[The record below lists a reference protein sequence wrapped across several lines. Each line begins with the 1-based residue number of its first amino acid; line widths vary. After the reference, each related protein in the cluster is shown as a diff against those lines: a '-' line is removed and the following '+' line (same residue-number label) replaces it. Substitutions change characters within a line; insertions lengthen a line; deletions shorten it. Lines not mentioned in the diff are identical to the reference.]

1 MYNIEQLKMFV
12 YAVELGSFSASAR
25 HLGKVQSAVS
35 QGISNLEIDF
45 NVELFDRST
54 RKPSLT
60 KAGEQLFKQV
70 KAIVLQ
76 VEDLNVTVSA
86 MGSGEEGLIKIALDD
101 SLLVPNLSKILS
113 QFSQQF
119 PATEVELVA
128 CTTTEVNPLI
138 IEGRADIG
146 LMFTNLAFDVGSEP
160 CFIGHL
166 PFIAVCHP
174 SHALAKT
181 GVAKLTDLLPHRQLM
196 LRGDKGKVMDQFP
209 LIAGKVW
216 WSNSFIVIKEM
227 VLGSDIG
234 WAYLPKHLVE
244 EELNKQRLMEINV
257 SFDHKT
263 WSPPVDLVLSKTR
276 SKGPALLWLEQAL
289 KGLLDETE

>member
-138 IEGRADIG
+138 IEERSDIG

-196 LRGDKGKVMDQFP
+196 LRGDKGKVMDQFS

-234 WAYLPKHLVE
+234 WAYLPRHLVE
-244 EELNKQRLMEINV
+244 EELNKQRLVEINV

-289 KGLLDETE
+289 KGLLDET

>member
-101 SLLVPNLSKILS
+101 SLLVP
-113 QFSQQF
+113 
-119 PATEVELVA
+119 

-138 IEGRADIG
+138 IEERADIG

-244 EELNKQRLMEINV
+244 EELNKQRLVEINV

-276 SKGPALLWLEQAL
+276 SKGPNAVRISIIA
-289 KGLLDETE
+289 

>member
-86 MGSGEEGLIKIALDD
+86 MGCGEEGLIKIALDD

-138 IEGRADIG
+138 IEERADIG

-181 GVAKLTDLLPHRQLM
+181 GVAKLPDLLPHRQLV

-227 VLGSDIG
+227 ILGSDIG

-244 EELNKQRLMEINV
+244 EELIKQRLVEVNV

>member
-60 KAGEQLFKQV
+60 KEGEQLFKQV

-76 VEDLNVTVSA
+76 VEDLNASVSA
-86 MGSGEEGLIKIALDD
+86 IGTGEEGLIKIALDD
-101 SLLVPNLSKILS
+101 SLLVPNLSRILS
-113 QFSQQF
+113 EFSQLF
-119 PATEVELVA
+119 PATEVGLIA
-128 CTTTEVNPLI
+128 CTTTEVNPFVVG
-138 IEGRADIG
+138 EKADLG

-166 PFIAVCHP
+166 PFVAVCHP
-174 SHALAKT
+174 SHKLAKT
-181 GVAKLTDLLPHRQLM
+181 GVAKLSDLLPHRQLM
-196 LRGDKGKVMDQFP
+196 LRGDKGKMMDQFP

-227 VLGSDIG
+227 ILGSDVG

-244 EELNKQRLMEINV
+244 EELSKQRLIEVNV

-289 KGLLDETE
+289 KGLLGET

>member
-1 MYNIEQLKMFV
+1 MYNVEQLKMFV

-45 NVELFDRST
+45 NIELFDRST

-76 VEDLNVTVSA
+76 VEDLNVTVNA

-138 IEGRADIG
+138 IEERADIG

-174 SHALAKT
+174 SHSLAKT
-181 GVAKLTDLLPHRQLM
+181 GVAKLSDLLPHRQLM

-216 WSNSFIVIKEM
+216 WSNSFIVI
-227 VLGSDIG
+227 
-234 WAYLPKHLVE
+234 
-244 EELNKQRLMEINV
+244 
-257 SFDHKT
+257 
-263 WSPPVDLVLSKTR
+263 
-276 SKGPALLWLEQAL
+276 
-289 KGLLDETE
+289 

>member
-1 MYNIEQLKMFV
+1 M
-12 YAVELGSFSASAR
+12 
-25 HLGKVQSAVS
+25 
-35 QGISNLEIDF
+35 
-45 NVELFDRST
+45 
-54 RKPSLT
+54 
-60 KAGEQLFKQV
+60 
-70 KAIVLQ
+70 LQ

-138 IEGRADIG
+138 IEERADIG

-244 EELNKQRLMEINV
+244 EELNKQRLVEINV

-289 KGLLDETE
+289 KGLLDET

>member
-101 SLLVPNLSKILS
+101 SLLVPNLSKIFS

-138 IEGRADIG
+138 IEERADIG

-227 VLGSDIG
+227 ILGSDIG

-244 EELNKQRLMEINV
+244 EELIKQRLVEVNV

-276 SKGPALLWLEQAL
+276 SKGPTLLWLEQAL

>member
-60 KAGEQLFKQV
+60 KEGEQLFKQV

-76 VEDLNVTVSA
+76 VEDLNASVSA
-86 MGSGEEGLIKIALDD
+86 IGTGEEGLIKIALDD
-101 SLLVPNLSKILS
+101 SLLVPNLPRILS
-113 QFSQQF
+113 EFSQLF
-119 PATEVELVA
+119 PATEVELIA
-128 CTTTEVNPLI
+128 CTTTEVNPFVV
-138 IEGRADIG
+138 EEKADLG

-166 PFIAVCHP
+166 PFVAVCHP
-174 SHALAKT
+174 SHKLAKT
-181 GVAKLTDLLPHRQLM
+181 GVAKLSDLLPHRQLM
-196 LRGDKGKVMDQFP
+196 LRGDKGKMMDQFP

-227 VLGSDIG
+227 ILGSDVG

-244 EELNKQRLMEINV
+244 EELSKQRLVEVNV

-289 KGLLDETE
+289 KGLLDET